1 MSLEPYN
8 KEGMKR
14 KEKEHDLIRDCD
26 IMPSH
31 RKKKARSS
39 RRRGWRSLFH
49 LNAAEQHSVHI

>member
-14 KEKEHDLIRDCD
+14 KKGHDSICDCD
-26 IMPSH
+26 LMPSYT
-31 RKKKARSS
+31 KKKARSR

-49 LNAAEQHSVHI
+49 LNVAKWHSVYT